1 MVALYFFL
9 TVAYG
14 VASTQYRTA
23 NSVTGCRPDVG
34 ITPQIF
40 DILGM
45 LSTIAVL
52 VSLIAGFFLFSWL
65 IPVIALLLVW
75 LSVAIT
81 KTISPIYSAACTML
95 FGAVAV
101 VFTVIFVL
109 AKATSSSSTPSFL

>member
-14 VASTQYRTA
+14 VASTQYRVA

-45 LSTIAVL
+45 ASTIAVL
-52 VSLIAGFFLFSWL
+52 ISLVAGFFLFSWY
-65 IPVIALLLVW
+65 IPFIALLLVW
-75 LSVAIT
+75 IAVAVT
-81 KTISPIYSAACTML
+81 KSISPIYSAALTML
-95 FGAVAV
+95 FGGVAV
-101 VFTVIFVL
+101 ISTVIFVL
-109 AKATSSSSTPSFL
+109 VRATSSSPSPSFY